1 MTTVNLDNSLNSP
14 ELNPPGYSVW
24 VGGQTQGDT
33 ANGAIEVDHIDRAVV
48 KFTITPQLLSNGN
61 LLTWYSEDGTNWTAG
76 TTIEGPFFDGQIILI
91 PTENTRQE

>member
-33 ANGAIEVDHIDRAVV
+33 ENGAVEVDHIDRAVI
-48 KFTITPQLLSNGN
+48 KFTINAGVLSDGN
-61 LLTWYSEDGTNWTAG
+61 LLTWYSADGNTWTPG
-76 TTIEGPFFDGQIILI
+76 VTIEGPFFDGQIIMI
-91 PTENTRQE
+91 PAENARQE